1 MLWGLLALSEWCLW
15 WVDGGTVCCGHWA
28 HLVAGSHDRA
38 WENGKS
44 APMTQHCLT
53 FQPAGSLLKQPYYIK
68 QTHIVVHTT
77 LITALIS
84 HLCLLRSE
92 GAVTVWSSVGFEQ
105 TKAVV
110 GTLRTISKPFQ
121 HAQVRDVERSRE
133 QIAHLTHKL
142 GENHL
147 RWHTKI
153 YTGIWHFI
161 QNSGDE

>member
-1 MLWGLLALSEWCLW
+1 MAVLCAVGIGHISSQVLMIEHERMEKVLPWHNTARHSSLPVLSWN
-15 WVDGGTVCCGHWA
+15 
-28 HLVAGSHDRA
+28 SHIIA
-38 WENGKS
+38 AILYKTN
-44 APMTQHCLT
+44 L
-53 FQPAGSLLKQPYYIK
+53 Y
-68 QTHIVVHTT
+68 VVHTT

-84 HLCLLRSE
+84 HHCLLRSE
-92 GAVTVWSSVGFEQ
+92 GAVTVWSSVGFKQ

-161 QNSGDE
+161 QSSGDE